1 MPASIVLRN
10 LTYRTP
16 DGQAL
21 FEGLDLSFGP
31 HRTGLIGRNGT
42 GKSTIL
48 KLITGEL
55 QPAGGDVVVSA
66 SIGVLRQTVQVGPDD
81 SVAIALGIAEPLARL
96 ERMET
101 GTGSLE
107 DAAEADW
114 TLPARLAAVLAET
127 GLPGL
132 DPHRPLA
139 TLSGGQRTRLS
150 LAALLLAEP
159 EMILL
164 DEPTNNLDAEGRAAV
179 ADVLS
184 RWRGGAIVVSHD
196 RELLRQ
202 MDTIVEL
209 TTLGA
214 KTYGG
219 NWDHYAE
226 RKALEL
232 AAAEHDLANAERKV
246 VEIDRR
252 VQAQVERKARRDSAG
267 ARKRARGDM
276 PKILLNAMK
285 DRASDTSGENARLA
299 NRMREAAAEDA
310 AEARA
315 RIEVLQP
322 LTVKLTSTGLPA
334 GKTVVQT
341 DNLTGGPASDHPVI
355 RNLSFSLIGPERVAI
370 TGPNGSGKTSL
381 IRLLTGDLPPAS
393 GTARILAPC
402 AVLDQTVSILD
413 PALTIRDNYRRL
425 NPAEDEN
432 ACRAALARFMFRA
445 DAALQVVG
453 SLSGGEMLRAGL
465 AATIGGKS
473 PPQLLVLDEP
483 TNHLD
488 ISAIEAVE
496 AGLRAYDGAL
506 LVISH
511 DRAFLENI
519 GVEREIALG

>member
-1 MPASIVLRN
+1 MPVSITLRN

-16 DGQAL
+16 DGQIL

-31 HRTGLIGRNGT
+31 QRTGLIGRNGT
-42 GKSTIL
+42 GKSSIL
-48 KLITGEL
+48 KLVTGEL
-55 QPAGGDVVVSA
+55 QPAGGEVVTSGT
-66 SIGVLRQTVQVGPDD
+66 IGVLRQTVQVGPHDT
-81 SVAIALGIAEPLARL
+81 VATALGIAEALARL
-96 ERMET
+96 ERMEA
-101 GTGSLE
+101 GNGSLE
-107 DAAEADW
+107 DAGEADW
-114 TLPARLAAVLAET
+114 SLPSRLSAVLGET
-127 GLPGL
+127 GLPDI
-132 DPHRPLA
+132 DPQRPLA

-150 LAALLLAEP
+150 LAALLLADP
-159 EMILL
+159 DMILL

-179 ADVLS
+179 AGVLA

-202 MDTIVEL
+202 MDAIVEL

-214 KTYGG
+214 RTYGG

-232 AAAEHDLANAERKV
+232 AAAEHDLATAERKV
-246 VEIDRR
+246 VDIDRR
-252 VQAQVERKARRDSAG
+252 TQAQVERKARKDSAG

-285 DRASDTSGENARLA
+285 DRASDTGGENARLA

-310 AEARA
+310 TEARA
-315 RIEVLQP
+315 QIEILQP
-322 LTVKLTSTGLPA
+322 LSVKLTPTGLPA
-334 GKTVVQT
+334 RKTVIQA
-341 DNLTGGPASDHPVI
+341 DGLTGGPDPDAPVI
-355 RNLSFSLIGPERVAI
+355 RDFSFSLIGPERVAV

-381 IRLLTGDLPPAS
+381 IRLLTGELPPIS
-393 GTARILAPC
+393 GTARILAPH

-425 NPAEDEN
+425 NRQEDEN

-473 PPQLLVLDEP
+473 PPQLLILDEP